1 MSRLNEEG
9 CFGGG
14 AGSIDVKGC
23 GYRGCLSVRGT
34 PRRGSAGVAGI
45 SNSISTCTLATTT
58 ERNWMLLLIKA
69 LFAADKPSE

>member
-1 MSRLNEEG
+1 MSWLNEEE
-9 CFGGG
+9 CFRGG

-23 GYRGCLSVRGT
+23 GYQACLSVRGT

-45 SNSISTCTLATTT
+45 SNSISTCSLATIT

-69 LFAADKPSE
+69 LFAVDKPSG